1 MLDYGN
7 IWYFTGCGN
16 AYSDGT
22 NPNSYFPLVCNMII
36 EMVIIMLDSQLV
48 EVVAVLVHQRHR
60 IYRQIELKLTEH
72 RLRTV
77 DNPDYFHNLKRL
89 GS

>member
-1 MLDYGN
+1 MEISGILLVAGMPTRMGQPKQLLPFGLQHDHR
-7 IWYFTGCGN
+7 
-16 AYSDGT
+16 DGDHQ
-22 NPNSYFPLVCNMII
+22 SL
-36 EMVIIMLDSQLV
+36 LDSQLV

-60 IYRQIELKLTEH
+60 IYLQIELKLTEH